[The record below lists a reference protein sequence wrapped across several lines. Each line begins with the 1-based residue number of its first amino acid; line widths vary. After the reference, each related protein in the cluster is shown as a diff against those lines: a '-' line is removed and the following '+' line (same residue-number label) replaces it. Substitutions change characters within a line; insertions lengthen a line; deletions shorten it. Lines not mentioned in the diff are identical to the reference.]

1 MKKTLFYSMAVVALG
16 CFAVACNQNS
26 DKNGQQQASSTNEI
40 QMVDAT
46 SDTLDTRK
54 PIVKNDKDV
63 EVSIDNVPQVA
74 KDLLVKYFPGKEATR
89 VTTDNDD
96 FTIYFKSGEKVEFNK
111 QGEWKE
117 FKCMAGVPAG
127 VIPQQ
132 IKSQAGD
139 ATITKLERVTTG
151 GYEIELNNGKEI
163 KFNQNFQVVEVDN
176 D

>member
-16 CFAVACNQNS
+16 CLAVACNQNS

-74 KDLLVKYFPGKEATR
+74 KDLLAKYFPGKEATR
-89 VTTDNDD
+89 VIPTMTTLPS
-96 FTIYFKSGEKVEFNK
+96 ILSRVRKSSLTSKV
-111 QGEWKE
+111 
-117 FKCMAGVPAG
+117 
-127 VIPQQ
+127 
-132 IKSQAGD
+132 
-139 ATITKLERVTTG
+139 
-151 GYEIELNNGKEI
+151 NGK
-163 KFNQNFQVVEVDN
+163 NLSAWQVCLRVLSHNKLSRKLVMPLSQSWSASQLADMK
-176 D
+176 